1 MNWVRGSAI
10 GRGSSAAV
18 HLAFRRSCPSPT
30 IHAVKSAPLSSSSLL
45 QREEA
50 ILTELYGCPQIISC
64 FGHDITTDTA
74 GGGIDRLYNIFLE
87 YAASGSISDA
97 IRRAGGVLP
106 EQTLRRHLRSI
117 LLGLRHIHS
126 IGYVHCDIKPQNILI
141 VDGEAKI
148 ADFGLAKKIAEESSM
163 EIRGTPMYIAP
174 ESATRKEYREAA
186 DIWAFGCTAVEMIS
200 GRSPWQCT
208 DQSEMGI
215 WGLLMRIGS
224 DDELPEIP
232 PTMSEEGKD
241 FLRRCFVK
249 DPNNRWTAE
258 MLLSHSFVDLS
269 SASKIEKEDVACS
282 ARYRTPM
289 SVLGVSFS
297 PVQSTLDGTKMAD
310 LVLLEE
316 DEDWARERIRAMASS
331 EGRPDWASRSPE
343 NDGWISV
350 REASTSARV
359 EYEDALRAEKISDAF
374 RTKKESELGKDT
386 NGGTYAFSEETSDL

>member
-1 MNWVRGSAI
+1 MDPHRTADGI
-10 GRGSSAAV
+10 GDGAAGCLFKGVVVEMIDFVVVTMISDGLGERLRYRSRKLQCRPPRLSPELPRSDHTCRQICPTLFCLPSSA
-18 HLAFRRSCPSPT
+18 R
-30 IHAVKSAPLSSSSLL
+30 
-45 QREEA
+45 
-50 ILTELYGCPQIISC
+50 
-64 FGHDITTDTA
+64 
-74 GGGIDRLYNIFLE
+74 
-87 YAASGSISDA
+87 
-97 IRRAGGVLP
+97 
-106 EQTLRRHLRSI
+106 
-117 LLGLRHIHS
+117 
-126 IGYVHCDIKPQNILI
+126 
-141 VDGEAKI
+141 
-148 ADFGLAKKIAEESSM
+148 M

-174 ESATRKEYREAA
+174 ESATRKEYRAAA

-269 SASKIEKEDVACS
+269 SASKIEKEDIACS

-297 PVQSTLDGTKMAD
+297 PVQSTFDGTKMLD

-316 DEDWARERIRAMASS
+316 DEDWARERIRAMASE
-331 EGRPDWASRSPE
+331 EGRPNWASCSPE
-343 NDGWISV
+343 DGMWITV
-350 REASTSARV
+350 REASTSDRV
-359 EYEDALRAEKISDAF
+359 EYEDALRAEKISDASGLKKGLLSE
-374 RTKKESELGKDT
+374 RTKYYKVNL
-386 NGGTYAFSEETSDL
+386 

>member
-1 MNWVRGSAI
+1 
-10 GRGSSAAV
+10 
-18 HLAFRRSCPSPT
+18 
-30 IHAVKSAPLSSSSLL
+30 
-45 QREEA
+45 
-50 ILTELYGCPQIISC
+50 
-64 FGHDITTDTA
+64 
-74 GGGIDRLYNIFLE
+74 
-87 YAASGSISDA
+87 
-97 IRRAGGVLP
+97 
-106 EQTLRRHLRSI
+106 
-117 LLGLRHIHS
+117 
-126 IGYVHCDIKPQNILI
+126 
-141 VDGEAKI
+141 
-148 ADFGLAKKIAEESSM
+148 M

-174 ESATRKEYREAA
+174 ESATRKEYRAAA

-269 SASKIEKEDVACS
+269 SASKIEKEDIACS

-297 PVQSTLDGTKMAD
+297 PVQSTFDGTKMLD

-316 DEDWARERIRAMASS
+316 DEDWARERIRAMASE
-331 EGRPDWASRSPE
+331 EGRPNWASCSPE
-343 NDGWISV
+343 DGMWITV
-350 REASTSARV
+350 REASTSDRV
-359 EYEDALRAEKISDAF
+359 EYEGEDKLGVSSPSLASISSSVFKKRRRINYDTGIINNSLSYGKKYLRIF
-374 RTKKESELGKDT
+374 
-386 NGGTYAFSEETSDL
+386 